1 MLLVLLALAE
11 DLDHRIRDQDVGDHA
26 DAEERHEQAEREGE
40 GGRGGESD
48 HERQLSE
55 ASGRRSG
62 ARVGGGR
69 IESIGYRDGMES
81 PRERACPSCGAPA
94 AAPQR
99 WCLEC
104 GHELPGS
111 RRGGMR
117 SIVGIATMLAV
128 LVGAASAG
136 GYTILQDDKVPPPP
150 ATTVAQTPPATTPS
164 GTLPPATQ
172 EPAPYSYTPPPP
184 TSSTY
189 RPGTSTGRFGT
200 GSTTAYPGH
209 SKGGGA
215 GLGGS
220 TGSGSVE
227 PETHTTTTTVTPPPK
242 PRFTVTDIAL
252 GAPAVAYAPYAAP
265 DVDLGDPSRTV
276 DGSTR
281 TVWKAPAAA
290 DPTAQPQVGVY
301 IDLAGKEQLR
311 SLKLQTPTPGMSIE
325 IYGAVREPPA
335 SITDPGWDHL
345 ASRAGIATQTKV
357 KLGDRR
363 YQYVLVWIVGAPPAG
378 ARPAISELSLL
389 SLQPE

>member
-1 MLLVLLALAE
+1 MGY
-11 DLDHRIRDQDVGDHA
+11 LDD
-26 DAEERHEQAEREGE
+26 
-40 GGRGGESD
+40 
-48 HERQLSE
+48 
-55 ASGRRSG
+55 
-62 ARVGGGR
+62 
-69 IESIGYRDGMES
+69 MES
-81 PRERACPSCGAPA
+81 PRERACPNCGAPA

-104 GHELPGS
+104 GHELASS
-111 RRGGMR
+111 RRGGVR
-117 SIVGIATMLAV
+117 SVVGIATALAV

-172 EPAPYSYTPPPP
+172 EPPPYSYTPPPP

-189 RPGTSTGRFGT
+189 RPSSSPVHVGTD
-200 GSTTAYPGH
+200 STTGFTRH

-220 TGSGSVE
+220 TSFGSVE
-227 PETHTTTTTVTPPPK
+227 PDTHTTTTTATPPPK
-242 PRFTVTDIAL
+242 PRFTITDIAL
-252 GAPAVAYAPYAAP
+252 GATAVAYAPDAAP
-265 DVDLGDPSRTV
+265 DIDLGDPSRTV
-276 DGSTR
+276 DGSPR

-290 DPTAQPQVGVY
+290 DPAAQPQVGVS
-301 IDLAGKEQLR
+301 IDLAGKEQVR

-325 IYGAVREPPA
+325 IYGAVSGPPA
-335 SITDPGWDHL
+335 AITDPGWDHL
-345 ASRAGIATQTKV
+345 ASRSGIAAQTKV

-363 YQYVLVWIVGAPPAG
+363 YRYVLVWIVGAPPDG